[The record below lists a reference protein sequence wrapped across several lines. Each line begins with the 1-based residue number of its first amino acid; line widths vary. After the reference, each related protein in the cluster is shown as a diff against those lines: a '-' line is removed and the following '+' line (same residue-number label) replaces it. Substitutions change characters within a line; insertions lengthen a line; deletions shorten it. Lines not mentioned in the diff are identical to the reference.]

1 MSRKGRKFENAY
13 EWLYSLD
20 DNYRVTSPAFLYDKV
35 AGINREIDVLVEYT
49 DNQGVARKISIEC
62 RDRKSTQDVMW
73 IEQLQQKREDIGL
86 DYIIAATT
94 SHFSEAA
101 IKKAKYHGVI
111 IEQAEMLNKNTV
123 ESNVQKYFFDAF
135 FLYFSLEKLFFYTCN
150 NERIPIKDFLQGR
163 NIFEKHSVLQLINH
177 EFYFSLD
184 PNKIMEDNNINTGSF
199 FSKGDSSM
207 EMNGTYIL
215 QIDEKPNEL
224 TDVMAI
230 EWKVRVT
237 PHKVSLP
244 LTDSISVFDGE
255 THSNKDYR
263 AIYGNNEEYLRIG
276 YLNNK
281 LFTELHLKE
290 RKYMRLIY
298 GNLNLNTII
307 PGDVDTTYR
316 HSFEDLAKTLLG
328 EFDMKNLG
336 I

>member
-1 MSRKGRKFENAY
+1 MSRKGRKFEKAY

-20 DNYRVTSPAFLYDKV
+20 NSYQITSPAFLYDKV

-49 DNQGVARKISIEC
+49 DNQGVVRKISIEC

-123 ESNVQKYFFDAF
+123 ENNVQKFFFDAF
-135 FLYFSLEKLFFYTCN
+135 FLYFSLEKMFFFTCN
-150 NERIPIKDFLQGR
+150 NERIPLKEFLQGR
-163 NIFEKHSVLQLINH
+163 NIIEKHSILQLINH

-184 PNKIMEDNNINTGSF
+184 PNKIMEENNINTESF
-199 FSKGDSSM
+199 FSKVDSSM
-207 EMNGTYIL
+207 EISCTYFL
-215 QIDEKPNEL
+215 QKDEKQKVL

-230 EWKVRVT
+230 EWNVRVT
-237 PHKVSLP
+237 PFKVSLP
-244 LTDSISVFDGE
+244 LTDSISIFDGE
-255 THSNKDYR
+255 THANKDYR
-263 AIYGNNEEYLRIG
+263 AIYGNNEEYFRIG

-281 LFTELHLKE
+281 LFTELHLNK
-290 RKYMRLIY
+290 RKFMRLVY
-298 GNLNLNTII
+298 GNLSLNTII
-307 PGDVDTTYR
+307 SGDIDATY
-316 HSFEDLAKTLLG
+316 
-328 EFDMKNLG
+328 
-336 I
+336 